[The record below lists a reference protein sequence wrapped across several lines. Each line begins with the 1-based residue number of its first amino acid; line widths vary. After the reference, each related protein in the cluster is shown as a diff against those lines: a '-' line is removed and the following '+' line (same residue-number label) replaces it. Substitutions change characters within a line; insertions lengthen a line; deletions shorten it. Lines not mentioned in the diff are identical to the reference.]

1 MGHKRQTFGAA
12 CMKSNIRFFRFG
24 PFSLDAQERV
34 LRRDGTRV
42 NLQGQPYQIL
52 EVLLTRAGKLVTRD
66 ELRETLW
73 PGDTYVDFE
82 HGLNTSVKKL
92 RLVLGDSAEKPSYI
106 ETVRGFGY
114 RFVVSVEVDIV
125 ETSAPEPTAPVPR
138 AGFAGRGASEPQSER
153 KGQAK
158 FDYGIDLRDCRANR
172 GRSVLSFPCAS
183 EGQAADGE

>member
-1 MGHKRQTFGAA
+1 
-12 CMKSNIRFFRFG
+12 MKSNIRFFRFG

-34 LRRDGTRV
+34 LRRNGTRV

-92 RLVLGDSAEKPSYI
+92 RLTLDSIHITCPGGGAAAEAARVVPELENQYPEYNNFGAISGVWHVYPPYTRADVESSYI
-106 ETVRGFGY
+106 
-114 RFVVSVEVDIV
+114 
-125 ETSAPEPTAPVPR
+125 
-138 AGFAGRGASEPQSER
+138 
-153 KGQAK
+153 
-158 FDYGIDLRDCRANR
+158 
-172 GRSVLSFPCAS
+172 
-183 EGQAADGE
+183 